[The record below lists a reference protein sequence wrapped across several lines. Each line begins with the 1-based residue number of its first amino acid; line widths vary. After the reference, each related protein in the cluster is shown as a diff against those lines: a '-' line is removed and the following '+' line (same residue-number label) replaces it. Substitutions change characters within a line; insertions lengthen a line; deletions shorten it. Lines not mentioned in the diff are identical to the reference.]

1 MSNNPRNNL
10 HGDTRSRWEEHV
22 DSSTQ
27 KMHDLDRIYAQI
39 LQAIEDHRADE
50 LQVWVAVQL
59 QDRFDQELKQKWQGM
74 S

>member
-1 MSNNPRNNL
+1 MPNNPRKNI
-10 HGDTRSRWEEHV
+10 HGDTRSQWEEHV

-27 KMHDLDRIYAQI
+27 KQHDLDRIYAQI
-39 LQAIEDHRADE
+39 LQAIEDRRADE

-59 QDRFDQELKQKWQGM
+59 QDRFDQELKQKWLNM

>member
-1 MSNNPRNNL
+1 MPSNPRKNV
-10 HGDTRSRWEEHV
+10 HGDSRSQWEQHV

-27 KMHDLDRIYAQI
+27 KQHDLDRIFAEI
-39 LQAIEDHRADE
+39 LQTIEDRRADE

-59 QDRFDQELKQKWQGM
+59 QDRFDQELKQKWLNM